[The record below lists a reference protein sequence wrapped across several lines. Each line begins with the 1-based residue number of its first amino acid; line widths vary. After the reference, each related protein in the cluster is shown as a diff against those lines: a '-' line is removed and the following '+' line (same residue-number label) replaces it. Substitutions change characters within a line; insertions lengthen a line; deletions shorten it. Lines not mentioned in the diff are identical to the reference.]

1 MLELLRG
8 NMDHNIN
15 DIMDHNINVKSDRS
29 IIISMSSLIG
39 LRDKN
44 MERRRLILYCT
55 HLQKEGTSTSQEG
68 SLWEN
73 IFTPNRVGTCVTH
86 PKGLRHGRKMSH
98 ASQPLLQSLLSEQPD
113 FRIQVFFLS

>member
-8 NMDHNIN
+8 N
-15 DIMDHNINVKSDRS
+15 MDHNINVKSDRS

-44 MERRRLILYCT
+44 TERRLIPYCT

-86 PKGLRHGRKMSH
+86 PKGLRRGRKMSH
-98 ASQPLLQSLLSEQPD
+98 ASQSLLQSLLSEQPV
-113 FRIQVFFLS
+113 FRIHVSFLS